1 VNCRSARAAIA
12 REAGEFTGCS
22 ELDYPGGI
30 ATPAEIVIR
39 QISLAQTRP
48 LRHAVL
54 RPHQSLADLERAEP
68 EDAYAV
74 GAFRGEELIAVGFIA
89 PHDRPASSWRV
100 RGMATEPQARGRG
113 AGSAVLQALLDHAQA
128 QNAQL
133 VWCNARVP
141 ALSLYERAG
150 FVAASDPFEVAQIG
164 PHVVMEWRRAQEAQP
179 AGSTGASSVRNQGR
193 NPTRS

>member
-1 VNCRSARAAIA
+1 MDCRSARAAIA

-48 LRHAVL
+48 MRHTVL

-74 GAFRGEELIAVGFIA
+74 GAFRGEELIADELRVADGPLRFEF
-89 PHDRPASSWRV
+89 HGNCGYASRF
-100 RGMATEPQARGRG
+100 
-113 AGSAVLQALLDHAQA
+113 D
-128 QNAQL
+128 
-133 VWCNARVP
+133 
-141 ALSLYERAG
+141 Y
-150 FVAASDPFEVAQIG
+150 
-164 PHVVMEWRRAQEAQP
+164 
-179 AGSTGASSVRNQGR
+179 
-193 NPTRS
+193 RS

>member
-100 RGMATEPQARGRG
+100 RGMATEPQARGQGVARALIGGVVEWARLRDCSRVYWSTHETNATARHLYDRVAHYRG
-113 AGSAVLQALLDHAQA
+113 FI
-128 QNAQL
+128 
-133 VWCNARVP
+133 R
-141 ALSLYERAG
+141 YE
-150 FVAASDPFEVAQIG
+150 I
-164 PHVVMEWRRAQEAQP
+164 
-179 AGSTGASSVRNQGR
+179 NL
-193 NPTRS
+193 